1 MIKTTF
7 KGAIG
12 KRHGKTHT
20 IGGATPRLVM
30 RGLVHR
36 LGPAF
41 EQEIRDGKWIVCLGP
56 MVKGVDNS
64 ITADQVDQQFGA
76 ITEMT
81 IIPAVK
87 GSGSGKWMN
96 AIVGVVLIVVG
107 AVLTYFGFGNVG
119 IPMMKM
125 GAMMVITGTIS
136 ALTTKSTIP
145 NTGGASN
152 PSYFLNG
159 GVNTSQ
165 QGLPV
170 PLIFGRCQRAGS
182 TLISQGTTSGAVAS

>member
-1 MIKTTF
+1 VIKTTF
-7 KGAIG
+7 RGSLG

-20 IGGATPRLVM
+20 LGGATPFLVM

-41 EQEIRDGKWIVCLGP
+41 EQEIRDGKWHVCLGP

-64 ITADQVDQQFGA
+64 IKEHQVNEPLGDVTE
-76 ITEMT
+76 ITV
-81 IIPAVK
+81 IPAVK
-87 GSGSGKWMN
+87 GKGSGKWLT

-125 GAMMVITGTIS
+125 GLMMAITGTIS
-136 ALTTKSTIP
+136 ALSAKATIP
-145 NTGGASN
+145 NTGGSSN

-182 TLISQGTTSGAVAS
+182 LLISQGVTSGAVA